1 MSRPLLQVKNL
12 SLGFGT
18 HIPSTGRR
26 KLLDALTDINFEL
39 HAGETLALLGESG
52 CGKSLTALALMRL
65 LPGQAIFQQGQVL
78 LANNDP
84 SSRSEDLM
92 RVSEDRMREVRG
104 RRMSMIFQEP
114 ATSLN
119 PIMRIGQQIAE
130 VLRLHHAKPVAAI
143 DQEVRALLAQV
154 GLPDPERAAR
164 AYPFELSGGMK
175 QRAMIA
181 MALAGNPDILL
192 ADEPTTAL
200 DVTLQAQI
208 LDLLQSL
215 QQQRQMGMLLIT
227 HDLAVVAARADR
239 VAVMYA
245 GQIVEAGNVKDV
257 LTNPAH
263 PYTRALLAALPERA
277 RPGQPLIQLAGRVP
291 PLGDW
296 PLACRFAPRCALAE
310 PHCDAEAPPWV
321 TLPASETETTAVVRH
336 FSRCWRVDT
345 LILEAR
351 TDVPERVDNP
361 DTSSHVG
368 QPVLEVRDLVVRYT
382 PAGSAWWQGIR
393 QWMSPHSL
401 VAARPVVDGLSLTL
415 NAGETLAL
423 VGESGCGKTTT
434 AKAVLRLID
443 TESGLI
449 RLAGTD
455 IVGPGVRPARGW
467 RRDVQMVFQDPF
479 ASLDPRQRISQ
490 VLAEGPRALG
500 LPASEYDRAALLRLL
515 DRVGLPSQAL
525 DRFPH
530 EFSGGQR
537 QRIAIARALAVS
549 PKVLICDEP
558 TSALDVSVQ
567 AQILNLL
574 KQLQRDTGMAYL
586 FITHNFGVV
595 RYLADRVMVMQQG
608 KVVESGPTQTLLN
621 DPRHAYTQSLMASV
635 PRIIETQWR
644 SA

>member
-1 MSRPLLQVKNL
+1 MSQPLLQVRNL
-12 SLGFGT
+12 SLGFARHDPVTGT
-18 HIPSTGRR
+18 TAVV
-26 KLLDALTDINFEL
+26 DALSHLSFEL

-65 LPGQAIFQQGQVL
+65 LPGTARLQGGNVL
-78 LANNDP
+78 LANP
-84 SSRSEDLM
+84 QSRRPEDLL
-92 RVSEDRMREVRG
+92 RVSEDRMRQIRG
-104 RRMSMIFQEP
+104 RRMAMIFQEP

-119 PIMRIGQQIAE
+119 PVMRIGTQIAE
-130 VLRLHHAKPVAAI
+130 VLALHRGLPATEI
-143 DQEVRALLAQV
+143 QTEVRALLAQV
-154 GLPDPERAAR
+154 GLPDPERAAM

-181 MALAGNPDILL
+181 MALAGDPAMLL

-208 LDLLQSL
+208 LDLLAEL
-215 QQQRQMGMLLIT
+215 QQQRQMGVLLIT

-245 GQIVEAGNVKDV
+245 GQIVETGPVAKV
-257 LTNPAH
+257 LSQPAH

-277 RPGQPLIQLAGRVP
+277 QPGQPLAQLTGRVP
-291 PLGDW
+291 PLGAW
-296 PLACRFAPRCALAE
+296 PLACRFTPRCAMAE
-310 PHCDAEAPPWV
+310 AHCEEEAPPWV
-321 TLPASETETTAVVRH
+321 QLPETTPAATAAH
-336 FSRCWRVDT
+336 FSRCWRVGD
-345 LILEAR
+345 LIQTASDHPQTVHQPPIEA
-351 TDVPERVDNP
+351 TAPLNA
-361 DTSSHVG
+361 
-368 QPVLEVRDLVVRYT
+368 PVLEVTDLVVRYT
-382 PAGSAWWQGIR
+382 PVRQSVLKRWRWLESASQQRSNLAPPIVN
-393 QWMSPHSL
+393 Q
-401 VAARPVVDGLSLTL
+401 LSFALH
-415 NAGETLAL
+415 AGETLAI

-434 AKAVLRLID
+434 AKAILRLIES
-443 TESGLI
+443 ESGRIVLD
-449 RLAGTD
+449 GQT
-455 IVGPGVRPARGW
+455 IVGADARPAAGW
-467 RRDVQMVFQDPF
+467 RRGVQMVFQDPF

-500 LPASEYDRAALLRLL
+500 LPVSDYDRPALVRLL
-515 DRVGLPSQAL
+515 DRVGLPPEAL

-574 KQLQRDTGMAYL
+574 KRLQAETGMAYL

-595 RYLADRVMVMQQG
+595 RYLADRVLVMQAG
-608 KVVESGPTQTLLN
+608 KLVESGLTAQLLQHPQQPYTQTLL
-621 DPRHAYTQSLMASV
+621 ASV
-635 PRIIETQWR
+635 PRIR
-644 SA
+644 

>member
-1 MSRPLLQVKNL
+1 MSQPLLQVRNL
-12 SLGFGT
+12 SLGFT
-18 HIPSTGRR
+18 RHNPITGATGGV
-26 KLLDALTDINFEL
+26 DALSDIKFEL

-65 LPGQAIFQQGQVL
+65 LPGPARLQAGHVL
-78 LANNDP
+78 LANP
-84 SSRSEDLM
+84 ETGRTEDLL
-92 RVSEDRMREVRG
+92 RVSEDRMRQIRG
-104 RRMSMIFQEP
+104 RRMAMIFQEP

-119 PIMRIGQQIAE
+119 PVMRIGAQIAE
-130 VLRLHHAKPVAAI
+130 VLTWHRGLPAAAI
-143 DQEVRALLAQV
+143 QTEVRALLAQV
-154 GLPDPERAAR
+154 GLPDPERAAM

-181 MALAGNPDILL
+181 MALAGDPEMLL

-208 LDLLQSL
+208 LDLIQSL
-215 QQQRQMGMLLIT
+215 QQQRQMGVLLIT

-245 GQIVEAGNVKDV
+245 GQIVETGPVASV
-257 LTNPAH
+257 LAQPSH
-263 PYTRALLAALPERA
+263 PYTRALLSALPERA
-277 RPGQPLIQLAGRVP
+277 QPGQPLAQLAGRVP
-291 PLGDW
+291 PLGGW
-296 PLACRFAPRCALAE
+296 PLACRFAPRCAMAE
-310 PHCDAEAPPWV
+310 THCEHEAPPWV
-321 TLPASETETTAVVRH
+321 HLPDTSEQRPAPH
-336 FSRCWRVDT
+336 FARCWRVADLINTEMGHANSQAGHDSLSDT
-345 LILEAR
+345 A
-351 TDVPERVDNP
+351 V
-361 DTSSHVG
+361 TSTG
-368 QPVLEVRDLVVRYT
+368 PVLEVKDLVIRY
-382 PAGSAWWQGIR
+382 
-393 QWMSPHSL
+393 SPTQEGWLHRIVSL
-401 VAARPVVDGLSLTL
+401 MRGRSHQSHRLASPVVDQLCFELK
-415 NAGETLAL
+415 AGETLAI

-434 AKAVLRLID
+434 AKAILRLIGA
-443 TESGLI
+443 ESGHI
-449 RLAGTD
+449 RLAGTA
-455 IVGPGVRPARGW
+455 IVGEGVRPAAGW

-500 LPASEYDRAALLRLL
+500 LPVADYDRPALIRLL
-515 DRVGLPSQAL
+515 DRVGLPPEAL

-574 KQLQRDTGMAYL
+574 KRLQAETGMAYL

-595 RYLADRVMVMQQG
+595 RYLADRVLVMQSG
-608 KVVESGPTQTLLN
+608 KLVESGTTHQVLQHPQQPYTQTLL
-621 DPRHAYTQSLMASV
+621 ASV
-635 PRIIETQWR
+635 PRIR
-644 SA
+644 

>member
-1 MSRPLLQVKNL
+1 MSQPLLQVKNL
-12 SLGFGT
+12 SLGFSSLN
-18 HIPSTGRR
+18 PSTGQHTV
-26 KLLDALTDINFEL
+26 LDALTDISFEL

-65 LPGQAIFQQGQVL
+65 LPGQARFQQGQVL
-78 LANNDP
+78 LGNADP
-84 SSRSEDLM
+84 SSRPEDLL
-92 RVSEDRMREVRG
+92 RVSEDRMRQLRG
-104 RRMSMIFQEP
+104 RRMAMIFQEP

-119 PIMRIGQQIAE
+119 PVMRIGQQIAE
-130 VLRLHHAKPVAAI
+130 VLRLHRVMPAAAVN
-143 DQEVRALLAQV
+143 QEVRALLTKV
-154 GLPDPERAAR
+154 GLPDPDRAAM

-181 MALAGNPDILL
+181 MALAGDPDLLL

-215 QQQRQMGMLLIT
+215 QQERQMGVLLIT

-245 GQIVEAGNVKDV
+245 GQIVETGNVSDV
-257 LTNPAH
+257 LTNPSH

-277 RPGQPLIQLAGRVP
+277 RVGQPLSQLGGRVP
-291 PLGDW
+291 PLGSW

-321 TLPASETETTAVVRH
+321 PLPTFETEKSVARH
-336 FSRCWRVDT
+336 FSRCWRVDALVMAAQT
-345 LILEAR
+345 LA
-351 TDVPERVDNP
+351 P
-361 DTSSHVG
+361 DALNNSDRSSPAG
-368 QPVLEVRDLVVRYT
+368 QPVLEVNDLVVRYA
-382 PAGSAWWQGIR
+382 AGGSGWWRGLR
-393 QWMSPHSL
+393 RL
-401 VAARPVVDGLSLTL
+401 VSGKPLAESRPVVDGLSLTL
-415 NAGETLAL
+415 KAGETLAL

-443 TESGLI
+443 ADSGQI
-449 RLAGTD
+449 RLAGND
-455 IVGPGVRPARGW
+455 IIGSGIRPARGW

-500 LPASEYDRAALLRLL
+500 LPAAEYDQAALVRLL
-515 DRVGLPSQAL
+515 DRVGLPAQAL

-574 KQLQRDTGMAYL
+574 KQLQQETGMAYL

-595 RYLADRVMVMQQG
+595 RYLADRVLVMQQG
-608 KVVESGPTQTLLN
+608 KVVESGPTQTLLS
-621 DPRHAYTQSLMASV
+621 DPRHAYTQSLLASV
-635 PRIIETQWR
+635 PRIIQ
-644 SA
+644 A

>member
-1 MSRPLLQVKNL
+1 MNKPLLQVQHL
-12 SLGFGT
+12 SLGFSRA
-18 HIPSTGRR
+18 ISTTGKRVTV
-26 KLLDALTDINFEL
+26 DALSDISFDL

-65 LPGQAIFQQGQVL
+65 LPGQARLQAGQVL
-78 LANNDP
+78 LASEGTDARP
-84 SSRSEDLM
+84 EDLL
-92 RVSEDRMREVRG
+92 RVSEDRMRQIRG
-104 RRMSMIFQEP
+104 RRLAMIFQEP

-119 PIMRIGQQIAE
+119 PVMRIGAQIAE
-130 VLRLHHAKPVAAI
+130 VLTLHRNLPKHMLQ
-143 DQEVRALLAQV
+143 DEVLSLLGLV
-154 GLPDPERAAR
+154 GLPDPLRAAS

-181 MALAGNPDILL
+181 MALAGDPGILL

-208 LDLLQSL
+208 LDLIHELQV
-215 QQQRQMGMLLIT
+215 QRQMGVLLIT

-245 GQIVEAGNVKDV
+245 GQIVETGTVSDV
-257 LTNPAH
+257 LNHPSH

-277 RPGQPLIQLAGRVP
+277 ECGAPLAQLGGRVP
-291 PLGDW
+291 PLGAW

-310 PHCDAEAPPWV
+310 QHCQEEAPPWV
-321 TLPASETETTAVVRH
+321 RLPATDEVPTNAPH
-336 FSRCWRVDT
+336 YARCWRVGELHT
-345 LILEAR
+345 RAQA
-351 TDVPERVDNP
+351 ERV
-361 DTSSHVG
+361 TAAACRFTESATRL
-368 QPVLEVRDLVVRYT
+368 PVLQISDLTVRYDQNIRRWWHRLRQPST
-382 PAGSAWWQGIR
+382 PLKPI
-393 QWMSPHSL
+393 
-401 VAARPVVDGLSLTL
+401 VDGLSLEL
-415 NAGETLAL
+415 YAGETLAI

-434 AKAVLRLID
+434 AKAILRLI
-443 TESGLI
+443 ESE
-449 RLAGTD
+449 AGQITLNGAK
-455 IVGPGVRPARGW
+455 IVGQDVRPVRGW

-490 VLAEGPRALG
+490 VLSEGPKALG
-500 LPASEYDRAALLRLL
+500 LAANEYDRAALVRLL
-515 DRVGLPSQAL
+515 DRVGLPPEAL

-549 PKVLICDEP
+549 PSVLICDEP

-574 KQLQRDTGMAYL
+574 RNLQNETGMAYL

-595 RYLADRVMVMQQG
+595 RYLADRVLVMQAGQ
-608 KVVESGPTQTLLN
+608 VVESGPTQQVLSR
-621 DPRHAYTQSLMASV
+621 PQHAYTQTLLASV
-635 PRIIETQWR
+635 PRID
-644 SA
+644 